1 MYRTMDDAPV
11 TEFSV
16 QRVKVKRQRGDSPDG
31 TKGTTHAD
39 YVALR
44 RAVPVSQPVPA
55 AFKWIARLPAEV
67 RPLNLLR
74 QYPRIANN
82 LALNWPDRN
91 AFRHYLYDLLVDKR
105 GGRKGFPQPV
115 LQELLALREWFEH
128 VDFVQGRRMP
138 PGGGRPA
145 K

>member
-1 MYRTMDDAPV
+1 MDDAPV

-16 QRVKVKRQRGDSPDG
+16 QRVKVKRKREDSLPG
-31 TKGTTHAD
+31 GKSPAQVD

-55 AFKWIARLPAEV
+55 AFKWIARLPRGA
-67 RPLNLLR
+67 RPRNLLR

-82 LALNWPDRN
+82 LALSWPDRK
-91 AFRHYLYDLLVDKR
+91 AFRHCLYDLLVDKR

-115 LQELLALREWFEH
+115 LQELLALREYFEQ
-128 VDFVQGRRMP
+128 VDFVRGARMP
-138 PGGGRPA
+138 PGKR
-145 K
+145 

>member
-16 QRVKVKRQRGDSPDG
+16 QRVKVRRHSGDSPEVA
-31 TKGTTHAD
+31 KSASHAD
-39 YVALR
+39 YLALR
-44 RAVPVSQPVPA
+44 RAVPVAQPVPA
-55 AFKWIARLPAEV
+55 AFKWIARLPKEV
-67 RPLNLLR
+67 RPLKLLR
-74 QYPRIANN
+74 EYPRIANH
-82 LALNWPDRN
+82 LALCWPDRK

-115 LQELLALREWFEH
+115 LKDLLTLREWFEQ
-128 VDFVQGRRMP
+128 VDFVQAVRMP
-138 PGGGRPA
+138 PGGGRA

>member
-1 MYRTMDDAPV
+1 MDEGPV

-16 QRVKVKRQRGDSPDG
+16 QRVEIKRSRKESPTTPT
-31 TKGTTHAD
+31 TKLD

-44 RAVPVSQPVPA
+44 RAVPVTQPVPA
-55 AFKWIARLPAEV
+55 AFKWIARLPQEV

-82 LALNWPDRN
+82 LALHWPDAN
-91 AFRHYLYDLLVDKR
+91 AFRHCLYDLLIDKR
-105 GGRKGFPQPV
+105 GGRQGFPQPV
-115 LQELLALREWFEH
+115 LQDLLQLREY
-128 VDFVQGRRMP
+128 VDHLEFVRGARTRLAISATP
-138 PGGGRPA
+138 

>member
-1 MYRTMDDAPV
+1 MPGYRTFDDAPV

-16 QRVKVKRQRGDSPDG
+16 QRVKVKRSADEGSPAA
-31 TKGTTHAD
+31 KNRAQVD

-55 AFKWIARLPAEV
+55 AFKWIARLPGEV

-74 QYPRIANN
+74 EYPRIANN
-82 LALNWPDRN
+82 LALSWPDRR
-91 AFRHYLYDLLVDKR
+91 AFRQCLYDLLVDKR

-115 LQELLALREWFEH
+115 LQELLALREFFEQ
-128 VDFVQGRRMP
+128 VDFVRGTRAP
-138 PGGGRPA
+138 PPKR
-145 K
+145 